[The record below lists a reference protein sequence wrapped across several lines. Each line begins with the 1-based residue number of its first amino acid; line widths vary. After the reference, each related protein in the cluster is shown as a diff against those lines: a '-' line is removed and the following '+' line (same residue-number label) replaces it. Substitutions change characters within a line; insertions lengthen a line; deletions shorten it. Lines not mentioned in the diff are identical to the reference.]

1 MDNILGRKIIEYRK
15 KNKLTQRDLAKKLY
29 VTNTTV
35 SRWELGVTV
44 PNSEQL
50 LDIAALFGESVD
62 SLLGNEKK
70 PVANEAKPK
79 DKDKIL
85 TIIVA
90 WVLIVIAVATMA
102 SVIYLIVDENKI
114 PDSSDVEPD
123 PSYPDYYEVTDKF
136 EAEWAEMN
144 ALSAAYDFYGCVE
157 ESEYASNGMCIAQY
171 GNSFNVLL
179 FKINSSIECKAKMY
193 IAVVSLYDMTNNAYK
208 ETEFDE
214 VWNLYVNPTKDDL
227 NNGNFIKT
235 GKTYIST
242 DPKKTW
248 YDFVEVQTEVTL
260 KQGMNEI
267 YFVVPLG
274 QNGTVGLNMDYVR
287 FECESELKW
296 IPTKT
301 NDVRPPDDVIEKKQQ
316 LKGAIIVF

>member
-1 MDNILGRKIIEYRK
+1 MTDNIVGRKIVEYRK
-15 KNKLTQRDLAKKLY
+15 KNKLTQKEFAQKLY

-35 SRWELGVTV
+35 SRWESGVTV

-50 LDIAALFGESVD
+50 LDIAALLGESVD
-62 SLLGNEKK
+62 SLLGNENK
-70 PVANEAKPK
+70 PGAKPK
-79 DKDKIL
+79 DNDRIL

-90 WVLIVIAVATMA
+90 WILIVILVATTA
-102 SVIYLIVDENKI
+102 SVIYLIVEENRI
-114 PDSSDVEPD
+114 PNNNDVESD
-123 PSYPDYYEVTDKF
+123 LYEVTDKF
-136 EAEWAEMN
+136 EAEWAEMK

-157 ESEYASNGMCIAQY
+157 ESEYASNGTCVAQY
-171 GNSFNVLL
+171 GVTGNVLI
-179 FKINSSIECKAKMY
+179 FRIISSEECKAKMFVS
-193 IAVVSLYDMTNNAYK
+193 VVSVYDMVNNLYL
-208 ETEFDE
+208 ETEFDS

-227 NNGNFIKT
+227 KKGNFIKT

-260 KQGMNEI
+260 KKGMNEI

-274 QNGTVGLNMDYVR
+274 QNGAVGLNMDYIR
-287 FECESELKW
+287 FECDSELKW

-301 NDVRPPDDVIEKKQQ
+301 NEVRPPDDVIEKK
-316 LKGAIIVF
+316 

>member
-1 MDNILGRKIIEYRK
+1 MTDNIVGRKIVEYRK
-15 KNKLTQRDLAKKLY
+15 KNKLTQKEFAQKLY

-35 SRWELGVTV
+35 SRWESGVTV

-50 LDIAALFGESVD
+50 LDIAALLGESVD
-62 SLLGNEKK
+62 SLLGNENK
-70 PVANEAKPK
+70 PVAKPK
-79 DKDKIL
+79 DNDRIL

-90 WVLIVIAVATMA
+90 WILIVILVATTV
-102 SVIYLIVDENKI
+102 SVIYLIVEENRI
-114 PDSSDVEPD
+114 PNSNDVESD
-123 PSYPDYYEVTDKF
+123 LYEVTDKF

-157 ESEYASNGMCIAQY
+157 ESEYASNGTCVAQY
-171 GNSFNVLL
+171 GVTGNVLI
-179 FKINSSIECKAKMY
+179 FRIISSEECKAKMFVS
-193 IAVVSLYDMTNNAYK
+193 VVSVYNMFNNSYL
-208 ETEFDE
+208 ETEFDS

-227 NNGNFIKT
+227 KKGNFIKT

-260 KQGMNEI
+260 KKGMNEI

-274 QNGTVGLNMDYVR
+274 QNGAVGLNMDYIR
-287 FECESELKW
+287 FECDSELKW

-301 NDVRPPDDVIEKKQQ
+301 NDVRPPDDVIEKKQ
-316 LKGAIIVF
+316 

>member
-1 MDNILGRKIIEYRK
+1 MTDNIVGRKIVEYRK
-15 KNKLTQRDLAKKLY
+15 KNKLTQKEFAQKLY

-35 SRWELGVTV
+35 SRWESGVTV

-50 LDIAALFGESVD
+50 LDIAALLGESVD
-62 SLLGNEKK
+62 SLLGNENK
-70 PVANEAKPK
+70 PGAKPK
-79 DKDKIL
+79 DNDRIL

-90 WVLIVIAVATMA
+90 WILIVILVATTV
-102 SVIYLIVDENKI
+102 SVIYLIVEENRI
-114 PDSSDVEPD
+114 PNSNDVESD
-123 PSYPDYYEVTDKF
+123 LYEVTDKF

-157 ESEYASNGMCIAQY
+157 KSEYASNGMCVAQY
-171 GNSFNVLL
+171 GVTGNVLI
-179 FKINSSIECKAKMY
+179 FRIISSEECKAKMFVS
-193 IAVVSLYDMTNNAYK
+193 VVSVYDMFNNLYL
-208 ETEFDE
+208 ETEFDS

-227 NNGNFIKT
+227 KKGNFIKT

-260 KQGMNEI
+260 KKGMNEI

-274 QNGTVGLNMDYVR
+274 QNGAVGLNMDYIR
-287 FECESELKW
+287 FECDSELKW

-301 NDVRPPDDVIEKKQQ
+301 NDVRPPDDVIEKK
-316 LKGAIIVF
+316 

>member
-1 MDNILGRKIIEYRK
+1 MTDNIVGRKIVEYRK
-15 KNKLTQRDLAKKLY
+15 KNKLTQKEFAQKLY

-35 SRWELGVTV
+35 SRWESGVTV

-50 LDIAALFGESVD
+50 LDIAALLGESVD
-62 SLLGNEKK
+62 SLLGNENK
-70 PVANEAKPK
+70 PGAKPK
-79 DKDKIL
+79 DNDRIL

-90 WVLIVIAVATMA
+90 WILIVILVATTA
-102 SVIYLIVDENKI
+102 SVIYLIVEENRI
-114 PDSSDVEPD
+114 PNSNDVESD
-123 PSYPDYYEVTDKF
+123 LYEVTDKF
-136 EAEWAEMN
+136 EAEWAEMK

-157 ESEYASNGMCIAQY
+157 ESEYASNGTCVAQY
-171 GNSFNVLL
+171 GVTGNVLI
-179 FKINSSIECKAKMY
+179 FKIISSEECKAKMFVS
-193 IAVVSLYDMTNNAYK
+193 VVSVYDMVNNLYL
-208 ETEFDE
+208 ETEFDS

-227 NNGNFIKT
+227 KKGNFIKT

-260 KQGMNEI
+260 KKGMNEI

-274 QNGTVGLNMDYVR
+274 QNGAVGLNMDYIR
-287 FECESELKW
+287 FECDSELKW

-301 NDVRPPDDVIEKKQQ
+301 NDVRPPDDVIEKE
-316 LKGAIIVF
+316 

>member
-1 MDNILGRKIIEYRK
+1 MTDNIVGRKIVEYRK
-15 KNKLTQRDLAKKLY
+15 KNKLTQKEFAQKLY

-35 SRWELGVTV
+35 SRWESGVTV

-50 LDIAALFGESVD
+50 LDIAALLGESVD
-62 SLLGNEKK
+62 SLLGNENK
-70 PVANEAKPK
+70 PGAKPK
-79 DKDKIL
+79 DNDRIL

-90 WVLIVIAVATMA
+90 WILIVILVATTA
-102 SVIYLIVDENKI
+102 SVIYLIVEENRI
-114 PDSSDVEPD
+114 PNNNDVESD
-123 PSYPDYYEVTDKF
+123 LYEVTDKF
-136 EAEWAEMN
+136 EAEWAEMK

-157 ESEYASNGMCIAQY
+157 ESEYASNGTCVAQY
-171 GNSFNVLL
+171 GVTGNVLI
-179 FKINSSIECKAKMY
+179 FKIISSEECKAKMFVS
-193 IAVVSLYDMTNNAYK
+193 VVSVYDMVNNLYL
-208 ETEFDE
+208 ETEFDS

-227 NNGNFIKT
+227 KKGNFIKT

-260 KQGMNEI
+260 KKGMNEI

-274 QNGTVGLNMDYVR
+274 QNGAVGLNMDYIR
-287 FECESELKW
+287 FECDSELKW

-301 NDVRPPDDVIEKKQQ
+301 NDVRPPDDVIEKK
-316 LKGAIIVF
+316 

>member
-1 MDNILGRKIIEYRK
+1 MTDNIVGRKIVEYRK
-15 KNKLTQRDLAKKLY
+15 KNKLTQKEFAQKLY

-35 SRWELGVTV
+35 SRWESGVTV

-50 LDIAALFGESVD
+50 LDIAALLGESVD
-62 SLLGNEKK
+62 SLLGNENK
-70 PVANEAKPK
+70 PGAKPK
-79 DKDKIL
+79 DNDRIL

-90 WVLIVIAVATMA
+90 WILIVILVATTV
-102 SVIYLIVDENKI
+102 SVIYLIVEENRI
-114 PDSSDVEPD
+114 PNSNDVESD
-123 PSYPDYYEVTDKF
+123 LYEVTDKF
-136 EAEWAEMN
+136 EAEWAEMK

-157 ESEYASNGMCIAQY
+157 KSEYASNGMCVAQY
-171 GNSFNVLL
+171 GVTGNVLI
-179 FKINSSIECKAKMY
+179 FKIISSEECKAKMFVS
-193 IAVVSLYDMTNNAYK
+193 VVSVYDMVNNLYL
-208 ETEFDE
+208 ETEFDS

-227 NNGNFIKT
+227 NKGNFIKT

-260 KQGMNEI
+260 KKGMNEI

-274 QNGTVGLNMDYVR
+274 QNGAVGLNMDYIR
-287 FECESELKW
+287 FECDSELKW

-301 NDVRPPDDVIEKKQQ
+301 NDVRPPDDVIEKK
-316 LKGAIIVF
+316 

>member
-1 MDNILGRKIIEYRK
+1 MTDNIVGRKIVEYRK
-15 KNKLTQRDLAKKLY
+15 KNKLTQKEFAQKLY

-35 SRWELGVTV
+35 SRWESGVTV

-50 LDIAALFGESVD
+50 LDIAALLGESVD
-62 SLLGNEKK
+62 SLLGNENK
-70 PVANEAKPK
+70 PGAKPK
-79 DKDKIL
+79 DNDRIL

-90 WVLIVIAVATMA
+90 WILIVILVATTV
-102 SVIYLIVDENKI
+102 SVIYLIVEENRI
-114 PDSSDVEPD
+114 PNSNDVESD
-123 PSYPDYYEVTDKF
+123 LYEVTDKF

-157 ESEYASNGMCIAQY
+157 ESEYASNGMCVAQY
-171 GNSFNVLL
+171 GVTGNVLI
-179 FKINSSIECKAKMY
+179 FKIISSEECKAKMFVS
-193 IAVVSLYDMTNNAYK
+193 VVSVYDMVNNLYL
-208 ETEFDE
+208 ETEFDS

-227 NNGNFIKT
+227 KKGNFIKT

-260 KQGMNEI
+260 KKGMNEI

-274 QNGTVGLNMDYVR
+274 QNGAVGLNMDYIR
-287 FECESELKW
+287 FECDSELKW

-301 NDVRPPDDVIEKKQQ
+301 NDVRPPDDVIEKKQ
-316 LKGAIIVF
+316 

>member
-1 MDNILGRKIIEYRK
+1 MTDNIIGRKIVEYRK
-15 KNKLTQRDLAKKLY
+15 KNKLTQKEFAQKLY

-35 SRWELGVTV
+35 SRWESGVTV

-50 LDIAALFGESVD
+50 LDIAALLGESVD
-62 SLLGNEKK
+62 SLLGNETAGNEPVGGAQKTEKK
-70 PVANEAKPK
+70 KIKPWHIVVAAATAVMVVAGAVLFPVIKHVRKES
-79 DKDKIL
+79 L
-85 TIIVA
+85 
-90 WVLIVIAVATMA
+90 
-102 SVIYLIVDENKI
+102 
-114 PDSSDVEPD
+114 
-123 PSYPDYYEVTDKF
+123 YEVTDKF

-157 ESEYASNGMCIAQY
+157 KSEYASNGMCVAQY
-171 GNSFNVLL
+171 GVTGNVLI
-179 FKINSSIECKAKMY
+179 FRIISSEECKAKMFVS
-193 IAVVSLYDMTNNAYK
+193 VVSVYDMFNNLYL
-208 ETEFDE
+208 ETEFDS

-227 NNGNFIKT
+227 KKGNFIKT

-260 KQGMNEI
+260 KKGMNEI

-274 QNGTVGLNMDYVR
+274 QNGAVGLNMDYIR
-287 FECESELKW
+287 FECDSELKW

-301 NDVRPPDDVIEKKQQ
+301 NDVRPPDDVIEKK
-316 LKGAIIVF
+316 

>member
-1 MDNILGRKIIEYRK
+1 MTDNIVGRKIVEYRK
-15 KNKLTQRDLAKKLY
+15 KNKLTQKEFAQKLY

-35 SRWELGVTV
+35 SRWESGVTV

-50 LDIAALFGESVD
+50 LDIAALLGESVD
-62 SLLGNEKK
+62 SLLGNENK
-70 PVANEAKPK
+70 PGAKPK
-79 DKDKIL
+79 DNDRIL

-90 WVLIVIAVATMA
+90 WILIVILVATTA
-102 SVIYLIVDENKI
+102 SVIYLIVEENRI
-114 PDSSDVEPD
+114 PNNNDVESD
-123 PSYPDYYEVTDKF
+123 LYEVTDKF
-136 EAEWAEMN
+136 EAEWAEMK

-157 ESEYASNGMCIAQY
+157 ESEYASNGTCVAQY
-171 GNSFNVLL
+171 GVTGNVLI
-179 FKINSSIECKAKMY
+179 FKIISSKECKAKMFVS
-193 IAVVSLYDMTNNAYK
+193 VVSVYDMFNNLYL
-208 ETEFDE
+208 ETEFDS

-227 NNGNFIKT
+227 KKGNFIKT

-260 KQGMNEI
+260 KKGMNEI

-274 QNGTVGLNMDYVR
+274 QNGAVGLNMDYIR
-287 FECESELKW
+287 FECDSELKW

-301 NDVRPPDDVIEKKQQ
+301 NDVRPPDDVIEKK
-316 LKGAIIVF
+316 